1 MSRRPFVAGNW
12 KMNLEAASALQLTQE
27 VVRMTSRHRMVDVG
41 IVPSHPFLA
50 AAAQKLEGTR
60 IQLGAQ
66 DLHPEDGGAYTGA
79 VSGRQL
85 RSCGVGFVLAG
96 HSERRHVFGDDEAQ
110 VAAKVEAGLRVGLDV
125 MLCIGETE
133 AQRDAG
139 ETQAVLEQQLYSAT
153 WKLQGED
160 WSRLTVAYEPVWAI
174 GTGRTASP
182 EQAEQ
187 AHAWARKW
195 VQNHVS
201 ETVAGALRIL
211 YGGSVKP
218 ANAAELMARE
228 GVDGALVGGAS
239 LTADSFAAIVSA
251 AAGERS

>member
-1 MSRRPFVAGNW
+1 MNRRPFVAGNW
-12 KMNLEAASALQLTQE
+12 KMNLQASTALQLTQE
-27 VVRMTSRHRMVDVG
+27 VVRTTGRYRAVDVG
-41 IVPSHPFLA
+41 IIPSHPFLA
-50 AAAQKLEGTR
+50 AAGHKLEGTR
-60 IQLGAQ
+60 LQLGAQ
-66 DLHPEDGGAYTGA
+66 DLHSEDGGAFTGA
-79 VSGRQL
+79 VSGPQL
-85 RSCGVGFVLAG
+85 RSCGVRFVLVG
-96 HSERRHVFGDDEAQ
+96 HSERRHVFGDDERI
-110 VAAKVEAGLRVGLDV
+110 VAAKVEAGLRAGLDV
-125 MLCIGETE
+125 MLCLGETE
-133 AQRDAG
+133 AERDAG
-139 ETQAVLEQQLYSAT
+139 ETQGILEQQLSSAT

-160 WSRLTVAYEPVWAI
+160 WSRLTLAYEPVWAI

-187 AHAWARKW
+187 AHAWARNW

-239 LTADSFAAIVSA
+239 LKADSFAAIVSA

>member
-1 MSRRPFVAGNW
+1 MNRRPFVAGNW
-12 KMNLEAASALQLTQE
+12 KMNLQASTALQLTQE
-27 VVRMTSRHRMVDVG
+27 VVRTTGRHRAVDVG
-41 IVPSHPFLA
+41 IIPSHPFLA
-50 AAAQKLEGTR
+50 AAGHKLEGTR
-60 IQLGAQ
+60 LQLGAQ
-66 DLHPEDGGAYTGA
+66 DLHSEDGGAFTGA
-79 VSGRQL
+79 VSGPQL
-85 RSCGVGFVLAG
+85 RSCGVRFVLVG
-96 HSERRHVFGDDEAQ
+96 HSERRHVFGDDERI
-110 VAAKVEAGLRVGLDV
+110 VAAKVEAGLRAGLDV
-125 MLCIGETE
+125 MLCLGETE
-133 AQRDAG
+133 AERDTG
-139 ETQAVLEQQLYSAT
+139 ETQGILEQQLSSAT

-160 WSRLTVAYEPVWAI
+160 WSRLTLAYEPVWAI

-187 AHAWARKW
+187 AHAWARNW

-239 LTADSFAAIVSA
+239 LKADSFAAIVSA